1 MCVIVL
7 QVNTLLRVAC
17 PLMWQ
22 KLHGE
27 MADEWT
33 LLCDDILDPEALQVG
48 RGRGDEGRSLRV
60 QGGGGEGSRRGVE
73 GISGEWPVKESLN

>member
-48 RGRGDEGRSLRV
+48 RGGGRGQVLAGVCRVGAERDPAEG
-60 QGGGGEGSRRGVE
+60 
-73 GISGEWPVKESLN
+73 